1 MTADGIGFALG
12 GAEKKNICSFLL
24 QEPSMLAPATRR
36 ARLRLAA
43 LAMAVV
49 GCESLQWGALRVYLA
64 ANPHLEVADGPRA
77 YRSAT
82 GEALWLV
89 PIRDGLEFPW
99 DVAFLSERE
108 ALVTEKP
115 GRLSRIDL
123 ATGDLRAIAGVPD
136 VAFVGQGGLLGVEAD
151 PEFAENRWLYLS
163 YSIAVEPDAYTTRLA
178 RARLR
183 GDRLVDFAVLLSAQP
198 ARAGE
203 NHFGGALAFDRAGL
217 LYLSVG
223 ERDER
228 DFAQDLGTHLGKI
241 LRLRPDGS
249 IPDDNPFVV
258 RAGAEPS
265 IYSWGHRNPQGLALD
280 PATGAM
286 WSAEHGPQGGDEIN
300 VLRAGRN
307 YGWPIVSYGE
317 EYGGGKIGVGTHRE
331 DFEPPVHY
339 YTPSIAPSGI
349 AFYTGD
355 ALPGWNGSL
364 FVAALRLT
372 HLNRLAIEG
381 ERVTHEERLF
391 GDLWHR
397 VRNVAQS
404 PFTGELFVLTENG
417 TLFRIDPAR
426 T

>member
-1 MTADGIGFALG
+1 MQT
-12 GAEKKNICSFLL
+12 
-24 QEPSMLAPATRR
+24 PPARR

-43 LAMAVV
+43 LALAMELVA
-49 GCESLQWGALRVYLA
+49 CERLQWGALRAYLA
-64 ANPHLEVADGPRA
+64 VNPHLEVADGPRA
-77 YRSAT
+77 YRSEA
-82 GEALWLV
+82 GAALWLV
-89 PIRDGLEFPW
+89 PITDGLEFPW

-123 ATGDLRAIAGVPD
+123 ATGERRAIAGVPD
-136 VAFVGQGGLLGVEAD
+136 VAFVGQGGLLGVEAH
-151 PEFAENRWLYLS
+151 PEFAANGWLYLS
-163 YSIAVEPDAYTTRLA
+163 YSTAVEPHAYTTRLA

-183 GDRLVDFAVLLSAQP
+183 GDRLVDFEVLFSAEP
-198 ARAGE
+198 ARPGE
-203 NHFGGALAFDRAGL
+203 NHFGGAIAFDGDGL
-217 LYLSVG
+217 LYLAVG
-223 ERDER
+223 EREER

-249 IPDDNPFVV
+249 IPDDNPFVG
-258 RAGAEPS
+258 RGGAEPS
-265 IYSWGHRNPQGLALD
+265 IYTWGHRNPQGLALH

-286 WSAEHGPQGGDEIN
+286 WAAEHGPQGGDEIN
-300 VLRAGRN
+300 VLRPGRN

-331 DFEPPVHY
+331 GLEPPVRY
-339 YTPSIAPSGI
+339 YVPSIAPSGI

-355 ALPGWNGSL
+355 ALTDWNGCL

-372 HLNRLAIEG
+372 HLNRLALEG
-381 ERVTHEERLF
+381 EHVVHEERLF

-426 T
+426 I

>member
-1 MTADGIGFALG
+1 MFFFYSRSPLM
-12 GAEKKNICSFLL
+12 K
-24 QEPSMLAPATRR
+24 APP
-36 ARLRLAA
+36 ARCAWLWFAA
-43 LAMAVV
+43 LAMALA
-49 GCESLQWGALRVYLA
+49 GCEQLQWGALRVYLA

-77 YRSAT
+77 YRSEA

-89 PIRDGLEFPW
+89 PITDGLEFPW

-115 GRLSRIDL
+115 GRLCRIDL
-123 ATGDLRAIAGVPD
+123 ATGDRRAIAGVPD
-136 VAFVGQGGLLGVEAD
+136 VAFVGQGGLLGIEAH
-151 PEFAENRWLYLS
+151 PEFAANRWLYLS
-163 YSIAVEPDAYTTRLA
+163 YSTVVAPRAYTTRLA

-183 GDRLVDFAVLLSAQP
+183 GDRLVDFEVLLSAEP

-203 NHFGGALAFDRAGL
+203 NHFGGAIAFDGGGL
-217 LYLSVG
+217 LYLAVG

-249 IPDDNPFVV
+249 IPDDNPFVG

-265 IYSWGHRNPQGLALD
+265 IYSWGHRNPQGLALH
-280 PATGAM
+280 PTTGVM
-286 WSAEHGPQGGDEIN
+286 WAAEHGPQGGDEIN
-300 VLRAGRN
+300 VLRPGRN

-317 EYGGGKIGVGTHRE
+317 EYGGGKIGVSTHRE
-331 DFEPPVHY
+331 GLEPPVHY
-339 YTPSIAPSGI
+339 YVPSIAPSGI
-349 AFYTGD
+349 AFYTGG

-372 HLNRLAIEG
+372 HLNRLTIDG

-426 T
+426 I